1 MDRIRILSLLLLIG
15 TAALLVRLFYW
26 QVLRGSNL
34 SVLARAQQTS
44 QSSIR
49 ATRGNIYSRDGEFL
63 SASRDLWFLYADIQK
78 IEDKRT
84 FADQVSAFTLPEG
97 SDEASKSAEV
107 RRILDILSDRKF
119 GWVPV
124 KTRIETAVKKQ
135 IEESEITGVAFEPI
149 EGRTYP
155 EASSAAQLLG
165 FVGKNNDGEDVG
177 YFGLE
182 GFYDLVLSGKPG
194 FRERASNAVGVP
206 ILSSDVRETAAQ
218 SGVDLVTTIDRKVQL
233 TIEKYLQEGMQKY
246 EAQSGSIVVLD
257 PKTGAVLGMAASPS
271 FDPAEFYKY
280 QTKDFSNPII
290 SASFEPGSIMKPLV
304 MAAGMDAKVIT
315 PDTIC
320 DLCAGP
326 YKVDKYIIET
336 WDYKYHQNSTMGDIL
351 KHSDNVG
358 MVFIGNRLGK
368 DRMADYFDK
377 FGFGRLTGIDLQGEM
392 SPPMREKK
400 DWSIVDLATASFG
413 QGVAVTPIQMARA
426 FSVLANDGKLPKA
439 HVVSELK
446 QGDWSRKIPVSDGEQ
461 VISKDT
467 VDHMKGLLVEAVKT
481 GEARWAAPKG
491 YQIAGKTGTAQI
503 AVGGRYDEKKT
514 NASFI
519 AFAPANDPKFL
530 MLVILNEP
538 HSSEWA
544 AETAA
549 PLWFTISKVLL
560 PYFGVKPSL

>member
-1 MDRIRILSLLLLIG
+1 MDRIRALSLILLVG

-49 ATRGNIYSRDGEFL
+49 ATRGNIFSRDGGYL

-84 FADQVSAFTLPEG
+84 FANSISSYTLGEN
-97 SDEASKSAEV
+97 SDEASKSAEI
-107 RRILDILSDRKF
+107 RRVLDILGDKKF

-124 KTRIETAVKKQ
+124 KTRIETATKKQ
-135 IEESEITGVAFEPI
+135 IEDSKIEGVAFEPI

-182 GFYDLVLSGKPG
+182 GFYDLILSGKPG

-206 ILSSDVRETAAQ
+206 ILSGDVREKAAQ

-233 TIEKYLQEGMQKY
+233 TIEKYLQQGMEKY
-246 EAQSGSIVVLD
+246 EANSGSIVVLD

-280 QTKDFSNPII
+280 ETKDFSNPII
-290 SASFEPGSIMKPLV
+290 SSSFEPGSIMKPLV
-304 MAAGMDAKVIT
+304 MAAGFDSGVINVN
-315 PDTIC
+315 TIC
-320 DLCAGP
+320 DACSGP
-326 YKVDKYIIET
+326 YKVDKYFIET
-336 WDYKYHQNSTMGDIL
+336 WDHTYHPNSSMGDIL

-358 MVFIGNRLGK
+358 MVFIGNKLGK
-368 DRMADYFDK
+368 ERLADYFDK
-377 FGFGRLTGIDLQGEM
+377 FGFGKLTGIDLQGEM
-392 SPPMREKK
+392 TPPVREKK

-426 FSVLANDGKLPKA
+426 FSVLANGGKIPKPY
-439 HVVSELK
+439 VVQELK
-446 QGDWSRKIPVSDGEQ
+446 QGDWSRQVPVQDGEQ
-461 VISKDT
+461 VISKKA
-467 VDHMKGLLVEAVKT
+467 VDDMRGLLVEAVKT

-491 YQIAGKTGTAQI
+491 YEIAGKTGTAQI
-503 AVGGRYDEKKT
+503 AVGGHYDEKKT

-519 AFAPANDPKFL
+519 AFAPAADPKFL

-549 PLWFTISKVLL
+549 PLWFSISKELL